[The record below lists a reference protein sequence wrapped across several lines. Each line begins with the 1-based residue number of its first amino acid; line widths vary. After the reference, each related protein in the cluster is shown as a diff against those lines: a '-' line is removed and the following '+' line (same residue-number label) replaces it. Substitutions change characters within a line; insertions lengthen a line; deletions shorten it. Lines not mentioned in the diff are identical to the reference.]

1 MTRCRLSC
9 VCKKRVIQCR
19 PIKKWRR
26 YISRQ
31 YVGLRIALNISLKPR
46 KEVSSTLLI
55 VHGNIPS
62 RFPPLSSRRRRVRPS
77 MRSRSWRSSPRCS
90 RNPRGRSPCTR
101 ARTCRS
107 SASRSPRTWGT
118 PRAAPAPT
126 RRRRRGACPCTNR
139 IRNGDIFRRR
149 RGIRRPRW
157 RTRRSDPRRTPNRE
171 FSLRDHSGGGGGGR
185 CRVCKLPIMLG
196 HTHTTAV
203 GRRKKWAQIQG
214 KKFMCSRYRP
224 TGASHL
230 LPATSPPLSP
240 DRDRYSRSVHPYRY
254 HPNFVLDDGHRSS
267 QNNIGMSKQ
276 CCAIRVCVA
285 QQQRKYIHL

>member
-1 MTRCRLSC
+1 MTHCRLSC

-55 VHGNIPS
+55 VRGNIPS

-149 RGIRRPRW
+149 RGICRPRW

-171 FSLRDHSGGGGGGR
+171 FSLRDHSGGGVGGVVSMIANNVGEHTQRRSDEERNGR
-185 CRVCKLPIMLG
+185 KSRVKKSC
-196 HTHTTAV
+196 AV
-203 GRRKKWAQIQG
+203 
-214 KKFMCSRYRP
+214 P
-224 TGASHL
+224 TGPLTFFRQRHPRYL
-230 LPATSPPLSP
+230 LTET
-240 DRDRYSRSVHPYRY
+240 
-254 HPNFVLDDGHRSS
+254 
-267 QNNIGMSKQ
+267 
-276 CCAIRVCVA
+276 AIRALCTRTGIIQISFWTTDTDRHKIILA
-285 QQQRKYIHL
+285 